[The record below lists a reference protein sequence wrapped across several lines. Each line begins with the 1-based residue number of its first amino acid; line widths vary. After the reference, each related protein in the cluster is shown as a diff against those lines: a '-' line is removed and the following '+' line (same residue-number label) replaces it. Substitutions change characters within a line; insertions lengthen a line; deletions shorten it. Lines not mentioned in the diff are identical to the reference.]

1 MTAEPNPLPLARGTP
16 LAEPPWP
23 AFDCDRRWEVA
34 ISNLIWGVAAVAL
47 ATFLFYR
54 AWLAHLGGSD
64 GYAILAILGAG
75 LLLRVYAGSDLF
87 LHCWDERYHALV
99 AKHLLAHPA
108 SPTLYDLPA
117 LPYDY
122 RDWRAN
128 HVWLHKPPLALW
140 LMAAGLWLSQAVSGM
155 VGGEI
160 AMRLP
165 GMLLSVAAIYF
176 TYRIGAYLC
185 GRQAGLL
192 AAFLQA
198 TNGYLLQ
205 LPGGRAPVDQID
217 NDLIFCVELGIFLAV
232 LYLESGRRW
241 LVPAIGAS
249 VGLAVLTK
257 WVPGLLAVPVFLAL
271 AWGKERPR
279 RLAVDLAVICLTAAA
294 VALPWQIYANLT
306 FPREAHWE
314 SAYNLRHLFVPVEGL
329 GGSPFFYLTRMG
341 RYFGALIYL
350 CLGWFLLKLA
360 RERQPEMLRL
370 AVWLLLPYLA
380 FSLAATKMAGYVMT
394 AAPALF
400 LIEAL
405 FWLWLLNLDPR
416 PWPGWRRGLRWAALA
431 LLAVLPLR
439 YTLERLK
446 LSPAYDRNPPWVQ
459 AIRELPARI
468 GPGRVV
474 LLNVDRPIETM
485 FYTPYIAYAKMA
497 TPQQIERLR
506 RDGFRVIAF
515 DDGHLPPAL
524 RASPG
529 LEVML
534 NPIPSSPLNDGTGL
548 RLPKKDGSDSPL
560 IGAAPREPP
569 ATMSF
574 RQSKALGP
582 SHGGS
587 APWSPPR

>member
-1 MTAEPNPLPLARGTP
+1 M
-16 LAEPPWP
+16 
-23 AFDCDRRWEVA
+23 
-34 ISNLIWGVAAVAL
+34 I
-47 ATFLFYR
+47 YR
-54 AWLAHLGGSD
+54 AWLAHRGGND
-64 GYAILAILGAG
+64 GHAILAILAAS
-75 LLLRVYAGSDLF
+75 LLLRIYAGTDLF

-108 SPTLYDLPA
+108 VPTLYDLPA
-117 LPYDY
+117 LPFDY

-140 LMAAGLWLSQAVSGM
+140 LMAAGLWLSQVVTGM
-155 VGGEI
+155 AGEEI

-165 GMLLSVAAIYF
+165 GLLLSVAAIHF

-192 AAFLQA
+192 AAFLHA

-217 NDLIFCVELGIFLAV
+217 NDLIFCVELGIFLSV

-257 WVPGLLAVPVFLAL
+257 WIPGLLAVPVFLAL

-279 RLAVDLAVICLTAAA
+279 RLAVDLATIVLTAAA
-294 VALPWQIYANLT
+294 VALPWQIYTNLT
-306 FPREAHWE
+306 FPREAYWE
-314 SAYNLRHLFVPVEGL
+314 STYNLRHLLVPVEGL

-341 RYFGALIYL
+341 RYFGALVYL

-360 RERQPEMLRL
+360 RERQPEMMPL

-380 FSLAATKMAGYVMT
+380 FSFAATKMAGYVMT

-416 PWPGWRRGLRWAALA
+416 PWPGWQRGLRWAALA
-431 LLAVLPLR
+431 LLVVLPLR

-459 AIRELPARI
+459 AMRQLPARI
-468 GPGRVV
+468 GPGKVV
-474 LLNVDRPIETM
+474 LLNVDRPIEAM

-497 TPQQIERLR
+497 TPQQIARLR
-506 RDGFRVIAF
+506 REGFRVIAF
-515 DDGHLPPAL
+515 DNGSLPPAL

-529 LEVML
+529 LEVIL
-534 NPIPSSPLNDGTGL
+534 NPIPSSPLNDGTGI
-548 RLPKKDGSDSPL
+548 RLPKRDGSDSPL
-560 IGAAPREPP
+560 AGAFP
-569 ATMSF
+569 AL
-574 RQSKALGP
+574 RD
-582 SHGGS
+582 GS
-587 APWSPPR
+587 SLAASTSR